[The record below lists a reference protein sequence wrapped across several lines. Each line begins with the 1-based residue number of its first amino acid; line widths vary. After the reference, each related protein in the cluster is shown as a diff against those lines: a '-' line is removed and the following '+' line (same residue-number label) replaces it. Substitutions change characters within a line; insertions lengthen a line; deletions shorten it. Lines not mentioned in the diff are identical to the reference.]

1 MSFSRKAALALT
13 GLAALA
19 MPLAVAG
26 AASASTSTGCTV
38 TPLKPVF
45 DHLNSSGD
53 KVIRYDTKV
62 SCDAGRSIE
71 ILDERRDQDNFSLDD
86 FEGSKVYDLRFDSA
100 DTVTESAS
108 VRRTLTTGPRARTPR
123 NDHRCR
129 PPAAADG
136 RQVLHLLLGQVEPD
150 PVLDLDHR
158 ADRDGDFLASPEMPL
173 PEQHVGHPVVIRIDL
188 AAVHPPDLPVEG
200 MDGLPAVDVCLAP
213 RNNVLDNGLHRR

>member
-1 MSFSRKAALALT
+1 MTFSRKAALALT

-45 DHLNSSGD
+45 DHLNSSGN

-100 DTVTESAS
+100 DTVTESVQAVLPDADDWTEGANTEEMYHS
-108 VRRTLTTGPRARTPR
+108 VGFQVTPD
-123 NDHRCR
+123 NA
-129 PPAAADG
+129 PAAPWTNWD
-136 RQVLHLLLGQVEPD
+136 D
-150 PVLDLDHR
+150 
-158 ADRDGDFLASPEMPL
+158 SPMVQFRL
-173 PEQHVGHPVVIRIDL
+173 
-188 AAVHPPDLPVEG
+188 
-200 MDGLPAVDVCLAP
+200 
-213 RNNVLDNGLHRR
+213 

>member
-100 DTVTESAS
+100 DTVTESVQAVLPDADDWTEGANTEEMYHS
-108 VRRTLTTGPRARTPR
+108 VGFQVTPD
-123 NDHRCR
+123 NA
-129 PPAAADG
+129 PAAPWTNWD
-136 RQVLHLLLGQVEPD
+136 D
-150 PVLDLDHR
+150 
-158 ADRDGDFLASPEMPL
+158 SPMVQFRL
-173 PEQHVGHPVVIRIDL
+173 
-188 AAVHPPDLPVEG
+188 
-200 MDGLPAVDVCLAP
+200 
-213 RNNVLDNGLHRR
+213 

>member
-45 DHLNSSGD
+45 DHLNSSGN

-100 DTVTESAS
+100 DTVTESVQAVLPDADDWTEGANTEEMYHS
-108 VRRTLTTGPRARTPR
+108 VGFQVTPD
-123 NDHRCR
+123 NA
-129 PPAAADG
+129 PAAPWTNWD
-136 RQVLHLLLGQVEPD
+136 D
-150 PVLDLDHR
+150 
-158 ADRDGDFLASPEMPL
+158 SPMVQFRL
-173 PEQHVGHPVVIRIDL
+173 
-188 AAVHPPDLPVEG
+188 
-200 MDGLPAVDVCLAP
+200 
-213 RNNVLDNGLHRR
+213 

>member
-45 DHLNSSGD
+45 DHLNSSGN

-100 DTVTESAS
+100 DTVTESVQAVLPDADDWTEGANTEEMYHS
-108 VRRTLTTGPRARTPR
+108 VGFQVTPD
-123 NDHRCR
+123 NA
-129 PPAAADG
+129 PAAPWTNWDDSAVV
-136 RQVLHLLLGQVEPD
+136 QFHL
-150 PVLDLDHR
+150 
-158 ADRDGDFLASPEMPL
+158 
-173 PEQHVGHPVVIRIDL
+173 
-188 AAVHPPDLPVEG
+188 
-200 MDGLPAVDVCLAP
+200 
-213 RNNVLDNGLHRR
+213 

>member
-26 AASASTSTGCTV
+26 AASATTTSTGCTV

-62 SCDAGRSIE
+62 YCDAGRSIE

-86 FEGSKVYDLRFDSA
+86 FEGSIIYNLRFDSA
-100 DTVTESAS
+100 ATVTKS
-108 VRRTLTTGPRARTPR
+108 VQAVLPDADSLAEGEDKEEMYHSVGFQVTPD
-123 NDHRCR
+123 NG
-129 PPAAADG
+129 PAASWTNWD
-136 RQVLHLLLGQVEPD
+136 D
-150 PVLDLDHR
+150 
-158 ADRDGDFLASPEMPL
+158 S
-173 PEQHVGHPVVIRIDL
+173 PVVQFHL
-188 AAVHPPDLPVEG
+188 
-200 MDGLPAVDVCLAP
+200 
-213 RNNVLDNGLHRR
+213 